1 MSVSIDRIIE
11 VTEYY
16 LEHGEADTLS
26 AFDITGESLHRY
38 AREYKKINTE
48 FEANATLLKIKEQ
61 YSDVELRAIAKGGR
75 LTPGMSKVPIVD
87 FEGEV
92 LTIGAMGDM
101 HSGSKYFV
109 ESWQNEA
116 YNQFAKAGVD
126 MVVNTG
132 DVVEGMSNR
141 AGHIYEMDY
150 IGFDAQK
157 EYAIKVLSQ
166 WEGPQYFIDGNHDRW
181 YIKAGNAGA
190 LIVPDICKEVPNATF
205 LGHDE
210 GNISINGAVIKL
222 WHGEDGSSYA
232 TSYRIQK
239 LTEAFSPGE
248 KPNVLFAG
256 HVHKQGYFF
265 DRAIHCVSTG
275 AMCRQSNW
283 MRSTRKANHAGFHIV
298 KMAINDGGVAWF
310 EVRWFPFYS

>member
-1 MSVSIDRIIE
+1 MAVSEDRVSEI
-11 VTEYY
+11 VRYY
-16 LEHGEADTLS
+16 LSHGIEETTALYDVNAETV
-26 AFDITGESLHRY
+26 TRY
-38 AREYKKINTE
+38 AREYKAKNPS
-48 FEANATLLKIKEQ
+48 FEPNAMLLKIKEQ
-61 YSDVELRAIAKGGR
+61 YSEAELKAIANGGR
-75 LTPGMSKVPIVD
+75 LTPGMTKVPIID
-87 FEGEV
+87 FEGDII
-92 LTIGAMGDM
+92 TIGAMGDM

-109 ESWQNEA
+109 ESWLAEA

-126 MVVNTG
+126 MVVNVG
-132 DVVEGMSNR
+132 DVVEGMSHR
-141 AGHIYEMDY
+141 AGHIYELDY
-150 IGFDAQK
+150 IGYEQQK
-157 EYAIKVLSQ
+157 AYAIAQLSQ
-166 WEGPQYFIDGNHDRW
+166 WDGPQYFIDGNHDRW
-181 YIKAGNAGA
+181 YVKAGNAGA
-190 LIVPDICKEVPNATF
+190 LIVPDICEHVPNATF

-210 GNISINGAVIKL
+210 GNIAVNGIVIKL

-265 DRAIHCVSTG
+265 DRAIHCISTG
-275 AMCRQSNW
+275 SMCRQSNW

-298 KMAINDGGVAWF
+298 KVCINKSGVAWC